1 MSLSAPY
8 GTDAWLHEARDMLSL
23 WPCPFCEMVGLNVEW
38 IYEVTADE
46 NDCLHGVSQEA
57 LITCPNCGRHMRGRL
72 PQ

>member
-1 MSLSAPY
+1 
-8 GTDAWLHEARDMLSL
+8 MLSL